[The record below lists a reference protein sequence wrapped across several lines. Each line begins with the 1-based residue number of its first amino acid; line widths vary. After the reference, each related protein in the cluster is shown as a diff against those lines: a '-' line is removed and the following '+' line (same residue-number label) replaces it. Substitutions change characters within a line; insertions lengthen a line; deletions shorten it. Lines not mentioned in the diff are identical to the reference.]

1 MGPRGKRIL
10 LFCHVCNDYSSYN
23 GTVMSNHL
31 CQCFPCD
38 NIHNNVNQEE
48 IENETLEIENEN
60 ETSREE
66 HNSQYSHH
74 DNVEE
79 INDNNNNSDSSI
91 NSSETYNTRDSLLD
105 DPWKDPDVCDPWK
118 PTDCDELSLQ
128 TDDYYDDI
136 DADDIH
142 IDDRGEETYPDNA
155 QDVSTDSLLH
165 LYRRQKENSMLES
178 DISNTMKYSIELLA
192 ILQNSNVS
200 DPLYDK
206 IVKWLSQ
213 CSDLYALTN
222 LPTRGTVMKKL
233 GKRYMM
239 EELYPENIECTLPS
253 INLPIRI
260 PVHSFVNSL
269 FSLLNKFNIC
279 KRTNSISYY

>member
-31 CQCFPCD
+31 RQCFPCD
-38 NIHNNVNQEE
+38 NINNNINQEE
-48 IENETLEIENEN
+48 IENETSEI
-60 ETSREE
+60 
-66 HNSQYSHH
+66 QYSHH

-91 NSSETYNTRDSLLD
+91 NSSETNNTRDSLLD

-136 DADDIH
+136 DVDDIH
-142 IDDRGEETYPDNA
+142 IDERGEETYPDNA

-165 LYRRQKENSMLES
+165 LYRRQKENE
-178 DISNTMKYSIELLA
+178 IFHRVT
-192 ILQNSNVS
+192 
-200 DPLYDK
+200 
-206 IVKWLSQ
+206 
-213 CSDLYALTN
+213 C
-222 LPTRGTVMKKL
+222 
-233 GKRYMM
+233 
-239 EELYPENIECTLPS
+239 NIA
-253 INLPIRI
+253 
-260 PVHSFVNSL
+260 
-269 FSLLNKFNIC
+269 KQ
-279 KRTNSISYY
+279 